1 MGEASGHAT
10 VVFVLRPRTL
20 ASLTTVPLASLVAL
34 PLAALIAL
42 PLAALIALPLAALIA
57 LPLAATG
64 CHEDPPLVRHE
75 PMRTPASGP
84 ASSAESRVA
93 AASVGAAASEAELEG
108 EQTEAPPPLAE
119 RPLADPAIT
128 KAIDLIGASGLRFI
142 DQAADEDSKPSEYTA
157 EQFAGMLRSKWEW
170 IGYDICELDA
180 WIEEI
185 ATRSFFS
192 HVARVIV
199 MLGLPS
205 RKIIC
210 EVGMPRALA

>member
-1 MGEASGHAT
+1 MA
-10 VVFVLRPRTL
+10 FVLRPRTL
-20 ASLTTVPLASLVAL
+20 ASLVAVT
-34 PLAALIAL
+34 
-42 PLAALIALPLAALIA
+42 
-57 LPLAATG
+57 LAATLG
-64 CHEDPPLVRHE
+64 CHDDPPLVRHE

-93 AASVGAAASEAELEG
+93 AATTAAAEAEIGG
-108 EQTEAPPPLAE
+108 EQIEAPPPLAE

-128 KAIDLIGASGLRFI
+128 KAIDLIGVSGLRFI

-185 ATRSFFS
+185 ATRSFKS
-192 HVARVIV
+192 N
-199 MLGLPS
+199 LPYQVVLS
-205 RKIIC
+205 DGTNVELR
-210 EVGMPRALA
+210 GWLDQQLAASEDP